1 MRLTTRTRYAVRAL
15 AYLGSFYRKR
25 NVTLRE
31 IAGHEGITEKYLE
44 QIFYRLTRAGILR
57 TRKGPG
63 GGYELA
69 RPPSL
74 IKLIEV
80 LSAVGES
87 SAPVFCV
94 ADDRI
99 HRCPRDKMCP
109 ARPYWRKLKQIQED
123 FFKKHTLADVCVRA
137 DRYG

>member
-15 AYLGSFYRKR
+15 AYLGSFYGKR

-31 IAGHEGITEKYLE
+31 IAEHEGITEKYLE

-69 RPPSL
+69 RSPSL
-74 IKLIEV
+74 IRLIEIM
-80 LSAVGES
+80 SAVGES
-87 SAPVFCV
+87 AAPVFCV

-99 HRCPRDKMCP
+99 QCCPRDKGCP
-109 ARPYWRKLKQIQED
+109 ARPYWHKLKQIQEN
-123 FFKKHTLADVCVRA
+123 FLKRHTLADICA
-137 DRYG
+137 GAGRYG